1 MPPLRMGKV
10 QVRTKTGKRR
20 KRKGVGKTEGTKTHH
35 SMMSLDP
42 SGDLGVSTNL
52 GLSESKCLIF
62 NNL

>member
-1 MPPLRMGKV
+1 MPPFSMGKV

-42 SGDLGVSTNL
+42 SGDLEVVTNP
-52 GLSESKCLIF
+52 GFME
-62 NNL
+62 ND